1 MKIDDLVNVGIF
13 VNPGE
18 RMVQSQEDQVEEGEF
33 LKFLLFCWKI
43 KCESSFTVKIQI
55 LDKHISND
63 DGRRIRHRELS
74 YSSNLSE
81 VMIKL

>member
-33 LKFLLFCWKI
+33 LKWFPLVLL
-43 KCESSFTVKIQI
+43 ENQ
-55 LDKHISND
+55 
-63 DGRRIRHRELS
+63 
-74 YSSNLSE
+74 
-81 VMIKL
+81 M

>member
-33 LKFLLFCWKI
+33 LKWFPLVLLENQRKRKQRKLNSQAFKN
-43 KCESSFTVKIQI
+43 EYY
-55 LDKHISND
+55 SNWNT
-63 DGRRIRHRELS
+63 LP
-74 YSSNLSE
+74 
-81 VMIKL
+81 K

>member
-13 VNPGE
+13 INPGE

-33 LKFLLFCWKI
+33 LLFCWKI
-43 KCESSFTVKIQI
+43 KCESSFTVKIRKQEE
-55 LDKHISND
+55 HISHD
-63 DGRRIRHRELS
+63 DGRRIRHMELS

>member
-33 LKFLLFCWKI
+33 PLVLL
-43 KCESSFTVKIQI
+43 ENQ
-55 LDKHISND
+55 
-63 DGRRIRHRELS
+63 
-74 YSSNLSE
+74 
-81 VMIKL
+81 M